1 MTGKMGFIISQLE
14 GKYKINDKEI
24 NRNYVGYQ
32 LSAMYMYLYVPQLTL
47 DDSSWEFNGD
57 NVMKNA
63 RHF

>member
-47 DDSSWEFNGD
+47 DDSS
-57 NVMKNA
+57 
-63 RHF
+63 